1 MTCSCSDFLP
11 CLSPAPAPLIRHSHG
26 RAAWNTEPEAQR
38 PERSEPCSCPVFAE
52 WLFPLLSLK
61 KEALPK
67 FSPYCIGR
75 KHPGLQPVALWSSAL
90 PPGARGQAG
99 PATLGSRGGALRV
112 KGQPQKPQDCLVSLL
127 WTHQLRALRF
137 PSVPLWLFY
146 KMHFL
151 QKHRKTGTAL
161 PPWPAAFN
169 LQLSCWAPSL
179 EAIPIPSQIHSI
191 SSHSFLN
198 KSHILKSKSFN
209 NSSWNNGFAWW
220 IRAPHF
226 YLSCACITCNAYPIL
241 SLLNI
246 ILRFFNT

>member
-1 MTCSCSDFLP
+1 MRT
-11 CLSPAPAPLIRHSHG
+11 
-26 RAAWNTEPEAQR
+26 
-38 PERSEPCSCPVFAE
+38 
-52 WLFPLLSLK
+52 LLSLWVGQ
-61 KEALPK
+61 
-67 FSPYCIGR
+67 FSLLGKTWKYEHVR
-75 KHPGLQPVALWSSAL
+75 KLYKLCLNYQEVKTDWLRCKWIMSCLNQRMRASYHPGLQPVALWSSAL

-161 PPWPAAFN
+161 PPGPAAFN

-179 EAIPIPSQIHSI
+179 EAIPIPSPIHSI

-246 ILRFFNT
+246 ILRFFNK